1 MWYNYCV
8 FIFFIEFVFRKQA
21 VYASRQGEN
30 MKYCFIINPASGKKT
45 TKDGLEERIREVCVK
60 RGVEADIYFTACRG
74 DAREYVRNY
83 VIDASNEVRFYA
95 CGGDGTLCECISG
108 LMERNT
114 RDNVSVGVIPVGTG
128 NDFVR
133 CFGGAQGF
141 LDISAQLDATPME
154 IDVIKCNDDYAV
166 NMINVGFDCQVVVKT
181 AEMKK
186 KSFIPSKFAYIAGL
200 ILTLIKKP
208 GAVFRSASDKNEN
221 RTLKLLLAT
230 FANGKYCGGGFYSNP
245 NSRLDDGVINA
256 LFVDDISRIR
266 FLSIV
271 GRYKSGTH
279 LDGKNDDIFSE
290 NDSSDFELEFDGPT
304 NISIDGEI
312 VTADRI
318 KLTCLNRVARFLVPK
333 GICYA
338 NGIEA

>member
-1 MWYNYCV
+1 
-8 FIFFIEFVFRKQA
+8 
-21 VYASRQGEN
+21 

-45 TKDGLEERIREVCVK
+45 TKDGLEERIREACVK
-60 RGVEADIYFTACRG
+60 KGVEADIYFTTCRG

-83 VIDASNEVRFYA
+83 VIDASDEVRFYA

-200 ILTLIKKP
+200 IVTLIKKP